1 MESPATRQK
10 LPKIDEAVLT
20 LVFGGSGAFWVPCWV
35 LWVLFSYLA
44 LSSTFVS
51 LTHLGTLLQLSSSC
65 LLCALLLFVLLLCGL
80 TGRLTGGG
88 RNAPIH
94 PPFDGAF
101 DF

>member
-1 MESPATRQK
+1 MESPATRKK

-20 LVFGGSGAFWVPCWV
+20 LVFGGSGAFWV

-80 TGRLTGGG
+80 TDRLTGGG

-94 PPFDGAF
+94 PTFDGAF